1 VYAVGGI
8 GFNGY
13 TRAQMTTTAL
23 EAGGRDGQNVAQ
35 VHDRLRDAILLGKIP
50 AGATTSQVAL
60 ARELEVGRT
69 PLREALRMLQRE
81 GLVISEPNRRVRVAG
96 LSAADAEELY
106 VMRVTLEAAALRVT
120 VPDLESTGVAELEG
134 LMAQMDHF
142 ERAGDP
148 HGFHT
153 PHRAFHARLVDGAGE
168 RVSRTIAELFDH
180 AERYR
185 LAYGGTTPDL
195 WEQRRGEHRAILDA
209 VAAEQVEL
217 AVARLVAHYGRTAA
231 LVFAGLG
238 DGHNPNRLHAAI
250 ASVAPGAEG
259 SLDP

>member
-1 VYAVGGI
+1 MATDV
-8 GFNGY
+8 
-13 TRAQMTTTAL
+13 L

-35 VHDRLRDAILLGKIP
+35 VHDRLRDAILLGEIP
-50 AGATTSQVAL
+50 AGAITSQVAL

-81 GLVISEPNRRVRVAG
+81 GLVISVPNRRVRIAE
-96 LSAADAEELY
+96 LSAGDAEELY
-106 VMRVTLEAAALRVT
+106 VMRVTLEAVALRIT
-120 VPDLESTGVAELEG
+120 VPELESSGVAELEG

-142 ERAGDP
+142 KRAGDA
-148 HGFHT
+148 HGFRT

-209 VAAEQVEL
+209 VAAGDVEL
-217 AVARLVAHYGRTAA
+217 AVERLIAHYGRTAA
-231 LVFAGLG
+231 LIFAGLG
-238 DGHNPNRLHAAI
+238 DGYDPRRLRAAI
-250 ASVAPGAEG
+250 ASVAPEAEG
-259 SLDP
+259 SLDH